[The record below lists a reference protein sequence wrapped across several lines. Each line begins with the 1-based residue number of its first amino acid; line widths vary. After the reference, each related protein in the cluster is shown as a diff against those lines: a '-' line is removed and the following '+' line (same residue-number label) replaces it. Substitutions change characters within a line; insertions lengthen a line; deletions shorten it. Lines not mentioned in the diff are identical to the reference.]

1 MLLLSSINLQSA
13 VLKTG
18 GFIFIPVPLCLTFWD
33 LNFKT
38 GFLTT
43 LGLFL

>member
-1 MLLLSSINLQSA
+1 LGGFNI
-13 VLKTG
+13 LKTG
-18 GFIFIPVPLCLTFWD
+18 GFIFIPVPLCLTCLD
-33 LNFKT
+33 LNFET